1 MYIED
6 EAVVKENVGKREDE
20 ASVDPPKRVV
30 LRETTFPLPD
40 SPHPN
45 RPTKPPTMQPTQGDY
60 KQLNGRQ
67 RQPTQEG
74 CGKLN
79 GKLAGRAMEDWEI
92 FAMFVK
98 TT

>member
-40 SPHPN
+40 TLPIPTALQSLLQYNPH
-45 RPTKPPTMQPTQGDY
+45 
-60 KQLNGRQ
+60 
-67 RQPTQEG
+67 
-74 CGKLN
+74 
-79 GKLAGRAMEDWEI
+79 ME
-92 FAMFVK
+92 
-98 TT
+98 TTSN

>member
-6 EAVVKENVGKREDE
+6 EAVVKENVEEGVGERVRERVRERVGQREDE

-45 RPTKPPTMQPTQGDY
+45 HPAKPPA
-60 KQLNGRQ
+60 
-67 RQPTQEG
+67 RQPTQE
-74 CGKLN
+74 
-79 GKLAGRAMEDWEI
+79 
-92 FAMFVK
+92 
-98 TT
+98 TTSN

>member
-40 SPHPN
+40 TLPIPTALQSLLQCNPH
-45 RPTKPPTMQPTQGDY
+45 K
-60 KQLNGRQ
+60 
-67 RQPTQEG
+67 
-74 CGKLN
+74 
-79 GKLAGRAMEDWEI
+79 
-92 FAMFVK
+92 K
-98 TT
+98 TGATEHGTA